1 MKASDMLRNNN
12 GLKTT
17 QSVLNKQQSGVDAAQ
32 KVAQTQAPVF
42 TQQQLDAAG
51 KKIDQMNAATPQNE
65 TPTMKAAREKT
76 IATQQAIANGV
87 DVNQGATS
95 DEEDK
100 PSVPIVKK
108 EDLKPQPKQLSYA
121 DMYKILNPELNE
133 TAEQRANREKKERT
147 KARIAALGDG
157 LRALSNIYF
166 ATNGA
171 KVIHNPESDMTKAV
185 NKRKS
190 YMDAQREKNRA
201 SWLAGYQRAL
211 ALDEEAR
218 KNNLTLAEQMRYH
231 DMQNDINKVKADQ
244 GQQKI
249 DQGQQRIDQGNRRL
263 DLSELKYTNDA
274 EYKDNQLKIKKM
286 LADGQI
292 SHWAAQDAL
301 ARLREGRIAN
311 KAQKSSGGNQ
321 TTAGYWYEYYDLM
334 DTPEGQKKINELKR
348 KLRIKNVTQ
357 TNVRYI
363 MDRLKGRRSSTGG
376 TSSGG
381 GASSGGGKH
390 TTHKAGGSSAGGKK
404 KTGVKW

>member
-17 QSVLNKQQSGVDAAQ
+17 QSVLNKQQSGVDAAN

-51 KKIDQMNAATPQNE
+51 KKVDKMNTATP
-65 TPTMKAAREKT
+65 TDDAMKAARAKT

-87 DVNQGATS
+87 DVNQGVPS

-108 EDLKPQPKQLSYA
+108 EEPAEQPKQLSYA
-121 DMYKILNPELNE
+121 DMYKILNPEQQE
-133 TAEQRANREKKERT
+133 TAEQRAN
-147 KARIAALGDG
+147 
-157 LRALSNIYF
+157 
-166 ATNGA
+166 
-171 KVIHNPESDMTKAV
+171 
-185 NKRKS
+185 
-190 YMDAQREKNRA
+190 REKNRA

-244 GQQKI
+244 GQQRI
-249 DQGQQRIDQGNRRL
+249 DQNQQRID
-263 DLSELKYTNDA
+263 LSKLKYTNDA

-357 TNVRYI
+357 TNVRYL
-363 MDRLKGRRSSTGG
+363 MDRLKGRSSSTGG
-376 TSSGG
+376 GST
-381 GASSGGGKH
+381 SSGGGKH
-390 TTHKAGGSSAGGKK
+390 TTHKAGGSSSAGGKK

>member
-1 MKASDMLRNNN
+1 MKASDMLRSNN

-17 QSVLNKQQSGVDAAQ
+17 QSVLNKQQSGVDAEQKANAEQININTAQ
-32 KVAQTQAPVF
+32 SMLHGKEEQLTPPKDAHERAVRMNQQTAEGM
-42 TQQQLDAAG
+42 L
-51 KKIDQMNAATPQNE
+51 
-65 TPTMKAAREKT
+65 
-76 IATQQAIANGV
+76 NG
-87 DVNQGATS
+87 S
-95 DEEDK
+95 IPMDK

-108 EDLKPQPKQLSYA
+108 EEPKPQPKQLSYA
-121 DMYKILNPELNE
+121 DMYKMLNPEQQE

-166 ATNGA
+166 ATKGA
-171 KVIHNPESDMTKAV
+171 KVVHNPESDMTKAV
-185 NKRKS
+185 NKRKA

-231 DMQNDINKVKADQ
+231 DMQNEINKVKA
-244 GQQKI
+244 

-263 DLSELKYTNDA
+263 DLSELKYTNDSD
-274 EYKDNQLKIKKM
+274 YKDNQLKIKKM

-301 ARLREGRIAN
+301 SRLREGRIAN
-311 KAQKSSGGNQ
+311 KAQKSSGGNK
-321 TTAGYWYEYYDLM
+321 TTAGYWYEYYDMM

-363 MDRLKGRRSSTGG
+363 MDRLKGRSS
-376 TSSGG
+376 S
-381 GASSGGGKH
+381 AGGGKSSGVGKH
-390 TTHKAGGSSAGGKK
+390 ATHKAGGSSSAGGKK

>member
-1 MKASDMLRNNN
+1 MKASDMLRHNN

-17 QSVLNKQQSGVDAAQ
+17 QSVINKQQSGVDAAQ

-51 KKIDQMNAATPQNE
+51 KKVDQMNAATPQNE

-87 DVNQGATS
+87 DVNQSAS
-95 DEEDK
+95 NDEEDK

-108 EDLKPQPKQLSYA
+108 EESNPQPKQLSYA

-171 KVIHNPESDMTKAV
+171 KVVHNPESDMTKAV
-185 NKRKS
+185 NKRKT

-231 DMQNDINKVKADQ
+231 DNMDRVNRAKVMLDQ
-244 GQQKI
+244 I
-249 DQGQQRIDQGNRRL
+249 
-263 DLSELKYTNDA
+263 
-274 EYKDNQLKIKKM
+274 
-286 LADGQI
+286 
-292 SHWAAQDAL
+292 
-301 ARLREGRIAN
+301 RIAQQDEYN
-311 KAQKSSGGNQ
+311 KGKLSNQEFANQETVRHHKEQESTSKKKANVKVTRAQN
-321 TTAGYWYEYYDLM
+321 AG
-334 DTPEGQKKINELKR
+334 KKK
-348 KLRIKNVTQ
+348 
-357 TNVRYI
+357 
-363 MDRLKGRRSSTGG
+363 
-376 TSSGG
+376 
-381 GASSGGGKH
+381 
-390 TTHKAGGSSAGGKK
+390 GGSSKEDTDETLIDLNKKHPKEVAEASETVAKAGIKPNTAAGRKQIVKIVRKK
-404 KTGVKW
+404 IAHNGGGSTSNYSRAKQLAKKYGF

>member
-17 QSVLNKQQSGVDAAQ
+17 QSVLNKQQSGVDAAN

-51 KKIDQMNAATPQNE
+51 KKVDQMNTATPQNE
-65 TPTMKAAREKT
+65 TPAMKAAREKT

-87 DVNQGATS
+87 DVNQNAAS
-95 DEEDK
+95 EEEDK

-108 EDLKPQPKQLSYA
+108 EEQKPQPKRLSYA

-171 KVIHNPESDMTKAV
+171 KVVHNPESDMTKVV
-185 NKRKS
+185 NKRKE
-190 YMDAQREKNRA
+190 YMDVQREKNRA

-231 DMQNDINKVKADQ
+231 NMQNDINKVKN
-244 GQQKI
+244 

-274 EYKDNQLKIKKM
+274 EYKDNQMKIKKM

-334 DTPEGQKKINELKR
+334 DTPEGQKKINEIKR

-363 MDRLKGRRSSTGG
+363 MDRLKGRRSPTG
-376 TSSGG
+376 GG

-390 TTHKAGGSSAGGKK
+390 TTHKAGGSSSAGGKK

>member
-1 MKASDMLRNNN
+1 MKASDMLRHNN

-17 QSVLNKQQSGVDAAQ
+17 QSVLNKQQSGADAAQ
-32 KVAQTQAPVF
+32 KANAEQINMNTAQSMLHGKEEQLTPPKDAHEKAVRMN
-42 TQQQLDAAG
+42 QQTAEGML
-51 KKIDQMNAATPQNE
+51 
-65 TPTMKAAREKT
+65 
-76 IATQQAIANGV
+76 NG
-87 DVNQGATS
+87 S
-95 DEEDK
+95 IPMDK

-108 EDLKPQPKQLSYA
+108 EEPAEQPKQLSYA
-121 DMYKILNPELNE
+121 DMYKILNPEQQE

-166 ATNGA
+166 ATKGA
-171 KVIHNPESDMTKAV
+171 KVVHNPESDMTKVV
-185 NKRKS
+185 NKRKA

-244 GQQKI
+244 GQQ
-249 DQGQQRIDQGNRRL
+249 RIDQGNRRL

-292 SHWAAQDAL
+292 SHWAYQDAL
-301 ARLREGRIAN
+301 SRLREGRIAS

-321 TTAGYWYEYYDLM
+321 TTAGYWYEYYDMM

-363 MDRLKGRRSSTGG
+363 MDRLKGRSS
-376 TSSGG
+376 SAGG
-381 GASSGGGKH
+381 GKSSGGGKH

>member
-1 MKASDMLRNNN
+1 MKASEMLRNNN

-32 KVAQTQAPVF
+32 KANAEQINMNTAQAMLHGKEEQLTPPKDAHEQAVRMN
-42 TQQQLDAAG
+42 QQTAEGML
-51 KKIDQMNAATPQNE
+51 
-65 TPTMKAAREKT
+65 
-76 IATQQAIANGV
+76 NG
-87 DVNQGATS
+87 S
-95 DEEDK
+95 IPMDK

-108 EDLKPQPKQLSYA
+108 DESKLQPKQLSYA
-121 DMYKILNPELNE
+121 DMYKMLNPELNE
-133 TAEQRANREKKERT
+133 TAEQKANREKKERT

-166 ATNGA
+166 ATKGA
-171 KVIHNPESDMTKAV
+171 KVVHNPESDMTKAV
-185 NKRKS
+185 NKRKA
-190 YMDAQREKNRA
+190 YMDEQREKNRA
-201 SWLAGYQRAL
+201 LWLAGYQRAL
-211 ALDEEAR
+211 ALDEEKR
-218 KNNLTLAEQMRYH
+218 KNNLTLAELVRYH
-231 DMQNDINKVKADQ
+231 DMQNEINKVKN
-244 GQQKI
+244 

-263 DLSELKYTNDA
+263 ELSELKYTNDA

-301 ARLREGRIAN
+301 ARLREGRISN

-363 MDRLKGRRSSTGG
+363 MDRLKGRSS
-376 TSSGG
+376 SAGG
-381 GASSGGGKH
+381 GKPSGGGKH

>member
-51 KKIDQMNAATPQNE
+51 KKVDQMNAATP
-65 TPTMKAAREKT
+65 TDDAMKAARAKT

-87 DVNQGATS
+87 DVNQGAPS

-108 EDLKPQPKQLSYA
+108 EEPKPQPKQLSYA
-121 DMYKILNPELNE
+121 DMYKMLNPELNE

-166 ATNGA
+166 ATKGA
-171 KVIHNPESDMTKAV
+171 KVVHNPESDMTKAV
-185 NKRKS
+185 NKRKA

-201 SWLAGYQRAL
+201 AWQAGYQRAL

-231 DMQNDINKVKADQ
+231 DMQNDINKMKA
-244 GQQKI
+244 
-249 DQGQQRIDQGNRRL
+249 DQGNRRL
-263 DLSELKYTNDA
+263 DLSKMKYQTDA
-274 EYKDNQLKIKKM
+274 DYKKAVLAIKKA

-292 SHWAAQDAL
+292 SHWQAQEAIQRINAAT
-301 ARLREGRIAN
+301 GRIRAN
-311 KAQKSSGGNQ
+311 KSGSGSSRKGSYSGEVDEYMDLMEKDPEGMAEAAKEVKKMGYSPKTAAGKKAQKIAYQ
-321 TTAGYWYEYYDLM
+321 
-334 DTPEGQKKINELKR
+334 R
-348 KLRIKNVTQ
+348 KHKQNH
-357 TNVRYI
+357 
-363 MDRLKGRRSSTGG
+363 
-376 TSSGG
+376 TSS
-381 GASSGGGKH
+381 SNK
-390 TTHKAGGSSAGGKK
+390 GGKK
-404 KTGVKW
+404 KTGVNW

>member
-32 KVAQTQAPVF
+32 K
-42 TQQQLDAAG
+42 
-51 KKIDQMNAATPQNE
+51 IDQMNAATPQNE
-65 TPTMKAAREKT
+65 TPTMKAARAKT

-108 EDLKPQPKQLSYA
+108 EESKPQPKQLSYA

-133 TAEQRANREKKERT
+133 TAEQRANREKNERA
-147 KARIAALGDG
+147 KARIAATGDG
-157 LRALSNIYF
+157 LRALANIFF

-171 KVIHNPESDMTKAV
+171 KVVHNPESDMTKAV
-185 NKRKS
+185 NKRKA

-231 DMQNDINKVKADQ
+231 DNMDRVNRAKVMLDQ
-244 GQQKI
+244 
-249 DQGQQRIDQGNRRL
+249 
-263 DLSELKYTNDA
+263 
-274 EYKDNQLKIKKM
+274 M
-286 LADGQI
+286 
-292 SHWAAQDAL
+292 
-301 ARLREGRIAN
+301 RIAQKDEYN
-311 KAQKSSGGNQ
+311 KGKLSNQEFANQETVRHHKEQESTSKKNANANVTRAQK
-321 TTAGYWYEYYDLM
+321 AG
-334 DTPEGQKKINELKR
+334 KKK
-348 KLRIKNVTQ
+348 
-357 TNVRYI
+357 
-363 MDRLKGRRSSTGG
+363 
-376 TSSGG
+376 
-381 GASSGGGKH
+381 
-390 TTHKAGGSSAGGKK
+390 GGSSKENYNKTLAGLVTKDPN
-404 KTGVKW
+404 GVRAVTRSLKRAGVPQNAQTIVESYRTHKGSSSSNGRTLHGIK